1 MEYLRFGNRYFI
13 CLTPLYV
20 LGLAITFSQVAR
32 SIMGTSRATVV
43 ARSLTTLFVA
53 WNLAFI
59 FQWGTHMVPA
69 RGPISWKQMVRNQ
82 FVVVPRLATS
92 DFAAYFRNRSGLM
105 RHIEKEDVH
114 QLELRQGAANSEVTT
129 GLTGQTFQVEQPAL
143 RIVPPRGWMNVDFR
157 ELWEGRELLYF
168 FVWRDI
174 KVRYKQ
180 TAIGAAWAVIQPFM
194 TMVVFSLFFGKLA
207 KMDSHGLPYPIFYYS
222 ALLPWMYF
230 ASAVQNATN
239 VVVEQQQV
247 ITKVYF
253 PRLVLPLSAV
263 VSGLLDFSISF
274 VVFLGMMAYFRI
286 VPSPAI
292 LLFPFFLLLAVMTA
306 LGVGLWLSALNAIY
320 RDVRYVIPFLVQ
332 FWLFASPVAYPSSLV
347 PERWRW
353 LYGLNPM
360 AGVIEGFRWALTG
373 HGQPPNIMLAISFGM
388 VVLLVASGL
397 AFFHRMEGTIADVV

>member
-1 MEYLRFGNRYFI
+1 V
-13 CLTPLYV
+13 TKA
-20 LGLAITFSQVAR
+20 LAEQAV
-32 SIMGTSRATVV
+32 
-43 ARSLTTLFVA
+43 
-53 WNLAFI
+53 
-59 FQWGTHMVPA
+59 
-69 RGPISWKQMVRNQ
+69 
-82 FVVVPRLATS
+82 
-92 DFAAYFRNRSGLM
+92 
-105 RHIEKEDVH
+105 
-114 QLELRQGAANSEVTT
+114 
-129 GLTGQTFQVEQPAL
+129 QVEPPVL
-143 RIVPPRGWMNVDFR
+143 RIAPPRGWLDIDFK
-157 ELWEGRELLYF
+157 ELWAARELLYF

-207 KMDSHGLPYPIFYYS
+207 KMPSHGLPYPIFYYS

-230 ASAVQNATN
+230 AGALQNATN
-239 VVVEQQQV
+239 VVVEQQHV

-263 VSGLLDFSISF
+263 VSGLLDFGIAF
-274 VVFLGMMAYFRI
+274 VVFLGMLAYYRI
-286 VPSPAI
+286 VPGLAI
-292 LLFPFFLLLAVMTA
+292 LLLPCFLLLAVLTA

-320 RDVRYVIPFLVQ
+320 RDVRYVISFLVQ

-373 HGQPPNIMLAISFGM
+373 HGQPPNILLAVSTGM
-388 VVLLVASGL
+388 VLVLVGGGL
-397 AFFHRMEGTIADVV
+397 AYFHKMEGTIADVV

>member
-1 MEYLRFGNRYFI
+1 M
-13 CLTPLYV
+13 
-20 LGLAITFSQVAR
+20 
-32 SIMGTSRATVV
+32 
-43 ARSLTTLFVA
+43 
-53 WNLAFI
+53 
-59 FQWGTHMVPA
+59 
-69 RGPISWKQMVRNQ
+69 
-82 FVVVPRLATS
+82 
-92 DFAAYFRNRSGLM
+92 
-105 RHIEKEDVH
+105 
-114 QLELRQGAANSEVTT
+114 
-129 GLTGQTFQVEQPAL
+129 L
-143 RIVPPRGWMNVDFR
+143 RIAPPRGWLDIDFK
-157 ELWEGRELLYF
+157 ELWEARELLYF

-230 ASAVQNATN
+230 AAALQNATS
-239 VVVEQQQV
+239 VVVEQQRV

-263 VSGLLDFSISF
+263 VSGLLDFAISF
-274 VVFLGMMAYFRI
+274 VVFLGMMAYYRI
-286 VPSPAI
+286 MPSPAI
-292 LLFPFFLLLAVMTA
+292 LLFPCFLLLAVLTA

-320 RDVRYVIPFLVQ
+320 RDVRYVIPFLMQ

-347 PERWRW
+347 PQRWRW

-373 HGQPPNIMLAISFGM
+373 HGQPPNIMLAVSAGM
-388 VVLLVASGL
+388 VLLLVAGGL